1 MEELINNIDSIQ
13 IELETAINKMQQN
26 LKELKT
32 KAATIQAQQKQGQDQ
47 ADTRFTLCT
56 LKELSQTED
65 NGNEP
70 PTINIIKEEEDEI
83 SEDLLI
89 VTAGTDGSL
98 MSKRGRRVSAAAV
111 YFGDGSPLNSAKAVL
126 GASSSTIPEVD
137 AFIELL
143 YTAKRE
149 KVTKVAAVID
159 NVTAISFI
167 ECSAKKDIICSRMMQ
182 HFLLNNPALES
193 RAEAIRD
200 LMPFFSLV
208 IARWQKAHTNQR
220 TIFADLNRAAD
231 SSAKQRASEIL
242 NLMLK

>member
-1 MEELINNIDSIQ
+1 MSRG
-13 IELETAINKMQQN
+13 
-26 LKELKT
+26 
-32 KAATIQAQQKQGQDQ
+32 QG
-47 ADTRFTLCT
+47 
-56 LKELSQTED
+56 
-65 NGNEP
+65 
-70 PTINIIKEEEDEI
+70 
-83 SEDLLI
+83 
-89 VTAGTDGSL
+89 GS
-98 MSKRGRRVSAAAV
+98 
-111 YFGDGSPLNSAKAVL
+111 
-126 GASSSTIPEVD
+126 
-137 AFIELL
+137 FIEFL